1 MIWGNVLAVGKLI
14 KFHIQFRSVK
24 MLIVAVAVALVNM
37 LASTWQRKLIR
48 ARLTMSVIY
57 QYLYMPMSM
66 SVLHRP
72 ASWLTLAFHAGED
85 DHLIVVWV
93 ESFLRCLFYTY
104 FNSGA
109 KASRSAMMN
118 PRRRIAL
125 ERSAEVI
132 CTRTCLIPPYILDV
146 TVSVLPGRFFLIQSS
161 FHFVDVPF
169 IHSSLPCY

>member
-1 MIWGNVLAVGKLI
+1 
-14 KFHIQFRSVK
+14 
-24 MLIVAVAVALVNM
+24 
-37 LASTWQRKLIR
+37 
-48 ARLTMSVIY
+48 MSVIY

-118 PRRRIAL
+118 PLGRRIAL

-146 TVSVLPGRFFLIQSS
+146 TVSVLSGRFFSYSIFFSLCRCS
-161 FHFVDVPF
+161 FHSF
-169 IHSSLPCY
+169 ISALLLET